1 MEEDNRSGEHS
12 HDTTQPTA
20 KRRKVLAT
28 TGALVGG
35 LGLAGCSGS
44 SGPGNEFLTLATGST
59 GGTWFPIGGALADL
73 WTDELDATVTA
84 ESTGG
89 AIENVRL
96 IRDGTADI
104 GMVFSNTA
112 VQAVNGEDPFDG
124 AVDVQAMFGMFS
136 AHTHMV
142 SLSEAGV
149 ESPEDLEGLRVS
161 VGQPGS
167 GTGQIA
173 ELILEFFG
181 VRDSIEERQLDL
193 QEQANAMRN
202 GQLDVGF
209 WSNSIPSPSVQ
220 ELVTNREVSFYDFGD
235 EIDDMT
241 SQNDFLTQAE
251 MPAETYPGQTEP
263 VVNPGISN
271 FLFAPSDADEDTI
284 YTMVN
289 STFNNLD
296 RLEAANEAVGEFE
309 STARSVSIELH
320 PGADRALS
328 DNDL

>member
-1 MEEDNRSGEHS
+1 MVNDSLPRKHS
-12 HDTTQPTA
+12 YNTAQPSA
-20 KRRKVLAT
+20 KRRKVLAA
-28 TGALVGG
+28 TGALVSSI
-35 LGLAGCSGS
+35 GLAGCSGGGGS
-44 SGPGNEFLTLATGST
+44 SNEFLTRATGST

-96 IRDGTADI
+96 LEDGSADI

-124 AVDVQAMFGMFS
+124 AVDVQALFGMFS

-142 SLSEAGV
+142 SLAGAGV

-173 ELILEFFG
+173 ELVLEFLG

-220 ELVTNREVSFYDFGD
+220 ELATNREVSFYDFSD
-235 EIDDMT
+235 EIEDMT

-251 MPAETYPGQTEP
+251 IPAETYSGQTDP

-271 FLFAPSDADEDTI
+271 FVFAPSDADEDTI

-289 STFNNLD
+289 STFSNLD